1 MLEVV
6 FAIAILIPSLII
18 LGDLYLLMIGSREN
32 EDLCR
37 NAARAAAAGAPAE
50 ANARASSVVNSTN
63 NSDAS
68 PLIPTFKL
76 IAPVFVEVVGQ
87 NQDASNEQDKIIAE
101 AMPINGTVKVTTEV
115 EIKPFLLHVF
125 FGGNKAFRFQA
136 QQTYPISYAPPISQ
150 LDKIQ

>member
-1 MLEVV
+1 MEVV
-6 FAIAILIPSLII
+6 FAIAILIPSMII

-50 ANARASSVVNSTN
+50 ANARAGAVVSSTN
-63 NSDAS
+63 KQEAS
-68 PLIPTFKL
+68 PLIPAFKL

-87 NQDASNEQDKIIAE
+87 NQDASSEQDKVIAE
-101 AMPINGTVKVTTEV
+101 AMPVNGTVKVTTEV

-136 QQTYPISYAPPISQ
+136 QQSYPISYTPPVGQ
-150 LDKIQ
+150 LDIIH